1 MAQQVRIEVRLPEG
15 HWAGDVSRQNPS
27 GILRI
32 EEHMPL
38 SKGRGMARCWSDFDM
53 SSAIEEHAGVDAK
66 KSLSD
71 QHFSVEIVAG
81 GGGFLKPLRKA
92 GVVPRTPF
100 EIRDGWVEWFIEAS
114 KDNLKEMFRLFDES
128 SIPYRLLSTR
138 QNSNSRCLNLHS
150 RRDITMYHEKHLF
163 RNWPNNWVLLS
174 RHYQVNF
181 NELNQESCTH
191 LRMIFEIKAPN
202 MFVRTC
208 S

>member
-38 SKGRGMARCWSDFDM
+38 SRGRGMARCWSDFDM
-53 SSAIEEHAGVDAK
+53 SSAIEEHAGVDAR
-66 KSLSD
+66 KSLSE

-81 GGGFLKPLRKA
+81 GGGFLKPLRQA

-114 KDNLKEMFRLFDES
+114 KDNLKDMFRLFDES

-138 QNSNSRCLNLHS
+138 QNSNRLLTPRQLEVFEFALKKGYYDVPRKTSLSELAEQLGVAKSTLSSQLQRIES
-150 RRDITMYHEKHLF
+150 GVMYAFKDDI
-163 RNWPNNWVLLS
+163 RSQSP
-174 RHYQVNF
+174 
-181 NELNQESCTH
+181 
-191 LRMIFEIKAPN
+191 
-202 MFVRTC
+202 
-208 S
+208 